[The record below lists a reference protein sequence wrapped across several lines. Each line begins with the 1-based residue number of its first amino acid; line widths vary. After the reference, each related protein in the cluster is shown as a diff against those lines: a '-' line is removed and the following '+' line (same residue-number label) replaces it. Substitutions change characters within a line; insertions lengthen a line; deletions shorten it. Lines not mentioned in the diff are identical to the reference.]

1 MMVATVYASHAL
13 NAMFP
18 HYTFQ
23 TKTTVIDLF
32 YGTFTNTMPTAAIFL
47 LLTSAALHALWNL
60 LLKRSQEKYSA
71 MGWQVIISGVFAFFL
86 LLFTGLPPRSMWT
99 FALIS
104 MALEAVYFILLSNAY
119 SDHDF
124 SLVYPIAR
132 GTAPAFLMLW
142 SILFLREKPTA
153 AGMLGISM
161 IVAGMVIIGATS
173 LLQNRGS
180 RLHIKGVVVALSVA
194 LIISLYTLIDGT
206 AVKHG
211 PPLPYA
217 LTMFMFVPALTTAYN
232 VRRLGWRQFAAAWNG
247 PRIPLILAAVLGV
260 VAYLLALI
268 AYSFAPLSYSGAI
281 REVSV
286 VIGTFLGW
294 QFLREPMGGTRV
306 LGAAVIF
313 AGILVIAMFG

>member
-1 MMVATVYASHAL
+1 MPAL
-13 NAMFP
+13 
-18 HYTFQ
+18 
-23 TKTTVIDLF
+23 
-32 YGTFTNTMPTAAIFL
+32 AILL
-47 LLTSAALHALWNL
+47 LLTSAFLHALWNL

-86 LLFTGLPPRSMWT
+86 LIFTGFPPRSMWL

-104 MALEAVYFILLSNAY
+104 MSLEAVYFILLSNAY

-142 SILFLREKPTA
+142 SILFLHENPS
-153 AGMLGISM
+153 AGGILGISM
-161 IVAGMVIIGATS
+161 VVSGMVIIGATS
-173 LLQNRGS
+173 LIQSRGS
-180 RLHIKGVVVALSVA
+180 RLHLKGVLTALAVA

-206 AVKHG
+206 AVKNG

-217 LTMFMFVPALTTAYN
+217 LTMFMFVPVLTTTYN
-232 VRRLGWRQFAAAWNG
+232 IRRFGWKHFAAAWNG
-247 PRIPLILAAVLGV
+247 PRIPLILAAILGV

-268 AYSFAPLSYSGAI
+268 AYTFAPLSYSGAI

-286 VIGTFLGW
+286 VIGAFLGW
-294 QFLREPMGGTRV
+294 QFLEEKMGGTRV
-306 LGAAVIF
+306 LGSIVIF
-313 AGILVIAMFG
+313 VGILVIAIFG

>member
-1 MMVATVYASHAL
+1 MPAL
-13 NAMFP
+13 
-18 HYTFQ
+18 
-23 TKTTVIDLF
+23 
-32 YGTFTNTMPTAAIFL
+32 AIVL
-47 LLTSAALHALWNL
+47 LLMAASLHALWNL
-60 LLKRSQEKYSA
+60 LLKRSQEKYIA
-71 MGWQVIISGVFAFFL
+71 MGWQVIISGVFAFVL
-86 LLFTGLPPRSMWT
+86 LLFTGFPPRSMWL

-104 MALEAVYFILLSNAY
+104 MALEAVYFVLLSNAY

-142 SILFLREKPTA
+142 SVLFLHEKLTA
-153 AGMLGISM
+153 GGILGVGM
-161 IVAGMVIIGATS
+161 IVSGMVIIGATS
-173 LLQNRGS
+173 LIQNRGS
-180 RLHIKGVVVALSVA
+180 RLHLRGVAVALAVA

-206 AVKHG
+206 AVKNG

-217 LTMFMFVPALTTAYN
+217 LTMFMFVPVLTTAYN
-232 VRRLGWRQFAAAWNG
+232 VRRFGWKPFLAAWKG

-286 VIGTFLGW
+286 VIGAFLGW
-294 QFLREPMGGTRV
+294 QFLEESMGGTRV
-306 LGAAVIF
+306 LGSAVIF
-313 AGILVIAMFG
+313 AGILIIAIFG

>member
-1 MMVATVYASHAL
+1 
-13 NAMFP
+13 
-18 HYTFQ
+18 
-23 TKTTVIDLF
+23 
-32 YGTFTNTMPTAAIFL
+32 MPTLAIL
-47 LLTSAALHALWNL
+47 LLLMSASLHALWNL
-60 LLKRSQEKYSA
+60 LLKRSQEKYIA
-71 MGWQVIISGVFAFFL
+71 MGWQVLISGVFAFFL
-86 LLFTGLPPRSMWT
+86 LLFTGFPPRSMWL

-142 SILFLREKPTA
+142 SVLFLKETVTT
-153 AGMLGISM
+153 GGVLGVSL
-161 IVAGMVIIGATS
+161 IVGGMVIIGATS
-173 LLQNRGS
+173 LIQNRGS
-180 RLHIKGVVVALSVA
+180 RVQLKGVIVALSVA

-206 AVKHG
+206 AVKNG

-217 LTMFMFVPALTTAYN
+217 LTMFMFVPIFTTAYN
-232 VRRLGWRQFAAAWNG
+232 VRRFGWRQFAAAWRG
-247 PRIPLILAAVLGV
+247 PRIPLILTAVLGV

-286 VIGTFLGW
+286 VIGAFLGW
-294 QFLREPMGGTRV
+294 QFLDEQMGGTRL
-306 LGAAVIF
+306 LGSSVIF
-313 AGILVIAMFG
+313 AGIFVIAVFG

>member
-1 MMVATVYASHAL
+1 
-13 NAMFP
+13 
-18 HYTFQ
+18 
-23 TKTTVIDLF
+23 
-32 YGTFTNTMPTAAIFL
+32 MPTLAIL
-47 LLTSAALHALWNL
+47 LLLMSASLHALWNL
-60 LLKRSQEKYSA
+60 LLKRSQEKYIA
-71 MGWQVIISGVFAFFL
+71 MGWQVLISGVFAFFF
-86 LLFTGLPPRSMWT
+86 LLFTGFPPRSMWL

-142 SILFLREKPTA
+142 SVLFLKETVTT
-153 AGMLGISM
+153 GGVLGVSL
-161 IVAGMVIIGATS
+161 IVGGMVIIGATS
-173 LLQNRGS
+173 LIQNRGS
-180 RLHIKGVVVALSVA
+180 RVQLKGVIVALSVA

-206 AVKHG
+206 AVKNG

-217 LTMFMFVPALTTAYN
+217 LTMFMFVPVLTTAYN
-232 VRRLGWRQFAAAWNG
+232 VRRFGWGQFVAAWRG
-247 PRIPLILAAVLGV
+247 PRIPLILTAVLGV

-286 VIGTFLGW
+286 VIGAFLGW
-294 QFLREPMGGTRV
+294 QFLEEPMGGTRV
-306 LGAAVIF
+306 LGSMTIF
-313 AGILVIAMFG
+313 AGILIIAIFG

>member
-1 MMVATVYASHAL
+1 
-13 NAMFP
+13 
-18 HYTFQ
+18 
-23 TKTTVIDLF
+23 
-32 YGTFTNTMPTAAIFL
+32 
-47 LLTSAALHALWNL
+47 
-60 LLKRSQEKYSA
+60 
-71 MGWQVIISGVFAFFL
+71 MGWQVIISGVFAFVL
-86 LLFTGLPPRSMWT
+86 LLFTGFPPRSMWM
-99 FALIS
+99 FALVS

-142 SILFLREKPTA
+142 SVLFLEEVPSP
-153 AGMLGISM
+153 GGLLGVGM

-173 LLQNRGS
+173 LIQNRGS
-180 RLHIKGVVVALSVA
+180 RLHLKGVMVALTVA

-206 AVKHG
+206 AVKNG

-217 LTMFMFVPALTTAYN
+217 LTMFMFVPVFTTAYN
-232 VRRLGWRQFAAAWNG
+232 VRRFGWKQFAAAWKG
-247 PRIPLILAAVLGV
+247 PRIPLILAAILGV

-286 VIGTFLGW
+286 VIGAFLGW
-294 QFLREPMGGTRV
+294 QFLEEPMGGTRV
-306 LGAAVIF
+306 AGAVVIF
-313 AGILVIAMFG
+313 AGILVIAFFG